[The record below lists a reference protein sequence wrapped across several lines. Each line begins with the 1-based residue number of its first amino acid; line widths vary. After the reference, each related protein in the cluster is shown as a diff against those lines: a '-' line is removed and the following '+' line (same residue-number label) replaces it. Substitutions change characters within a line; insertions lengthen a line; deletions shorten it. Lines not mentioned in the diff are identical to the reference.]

1 SKLFSLLVPLS
12 GFPLIVLSWKRLGS
26 LGTTIAVA
34 FLAYTTILL
43 LEMAQIKDVPPQYIG
58 LIFDFTLGVLGATI
72 VFSQYSIWIK
82 IRSRFSWELIAGILI
97 LLIIGL
103 CYFWGFD
110 QVEQNLAFLDSLCA
124 FATLS
129 ILIAGAKLEHNKLS
143 QFIGSRFLVF
153 IEIFSYSI
161 YLIHAPILEMLWRYI
176 LCPLEWD
183 KVSEFLALLVIGVPV
198 ILILSRV
205 FFQFC
210 EYTFLNRRSNSV

>member
-1 SKLFSLLVPLS
+1 
-12 GFPLIVLSWKRLGS
+12 
-26 LGTTIAVA
+26 
-34 FLAYTTILL
+34 
-43 LEMAQIKDVPPQYIG
+43 
-58 LIFDFTLGVLGATI
+58 
-72 VFSQYSIWIK
+72 
-82 IRSRFSWELIAGILI
+82 
-97 LLIIGL
+97 
-103 CYFWGFD
+103 

-129 ILIAGAKLEHNKLS
+129 ILIAGAKLKHNKLS